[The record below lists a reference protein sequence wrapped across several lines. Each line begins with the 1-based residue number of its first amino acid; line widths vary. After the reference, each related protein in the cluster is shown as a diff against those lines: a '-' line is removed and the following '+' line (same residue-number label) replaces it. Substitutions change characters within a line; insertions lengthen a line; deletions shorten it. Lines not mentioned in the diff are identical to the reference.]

1 MAVEPRDTED
11 ARSRRVPA
19 IVWGLGLVS
28 LLTDAAADMIVPLL
42 PAVLASVGGGPQA
55 LGLMEGAAEGL
66 SAGFKY
72 FGGSLADRGIAA
84 RYLVVGGYGVAA
96 IVRPFYAFVGAPWH
110 ALALRSVDRIG
121 KGLRSAP
128 RDAIL
133 AASVAPARRAYA
145 FGIHRGMDNLGAVVG
160 GLTSFLLLSVWELSL
175 EQVLIASFIPGL
187 LSTIV
192 AALLLRRRAAEPP
205 TVARST
211 VQSAAAPSAA
221 QPSFPAALKLVLGLV
236 ALFSLA
242 GASDTFLM
250 AHLLAQGVALKWL
263 PLIWIGLQL
272 GKSLLNAP
280 GGLLADRVGVAKAT
294 SLSWLLYAAAY
305 LGFSCSTSA
314 ATTIALFAL
323 YAFHFGLGEGA
334 EKALITR
341 LAPAALRGRAL
352 GANHAVVG
360 IGLLGANIGFGLLY
374 THDPRAAFGAVATV
388 SALAALGLIIALPRL
403 RPAQGEG
410 CEEA

>member
-1 MAVEPRDTED
+1 M
-11 ARSRRVPA
+11 

-28 LLTDAAADMIVPLL
+28 LLTDAAADMVVPLL
-42 PAVLASVGGGPQA
+42 PAVLASVGGGPRS
-55 LGLMEGAAEGL
+55 LGLMEGTAEGL

-72 FGGSLADRGIAA
+72 LGGSLADRGIAA
-84 RYLVVGGYGVAA
+84 RYLVVGGYGMAA
-96 IVRPFYAFVGAPWH
+96 LVRPFYAFVGAPWH
-110 ALALRSVDRIG
+110 ALLLRSVDRVG

-133 AASVAPARRAYA
+133 AASVAQERRAYA

-160 GLTSFLLLSVWELSL
+160 GLTSFLLLSVLELTL
-175 EQVLIASFIPGL
+175 EQVLLASFVPGV
-187 LSTIV
+187 LSTLV
-192 AALLLRRRAAEPP
+192 AAALLRRRTSNVPTPPEPPEPPEPP
-205 TVARST
+205 TTA
-211 VQSAAAPSAA
+211 QSEVGLTSA
-221 QPSFPAALKLVLGLV
+221 QPAFSARLKLVLGLV

-250 AHLLAQGVALKWL
+250 AHLLAQGVSLKWL

-294 SLSWLLYAAAY
+294 GLSWLLYAAAY
-305 LGFSCSTSA
+305 LGFACSMS
-314 ATTIALFAL
+314 ATTTMALFAL

-341 LAPAALRGRAL
+341 LAPTALRGRAL

-360 IGLLGANIGFGLLY
+360 LGLLGANVGFGLLY
-374 THDPRAAFGAVATV
+374 AYDPRAAFGAAAAL
-388 SALAALGLIIALPRL
+388 SALAAIGLLAALRWL
-403 RPAQGEG
+403 DSAAA
-410 CEEA
+410 EALQT

>member
-1 MAVEPRDTED
+1 M
-11 ARSRRVPA
+11 

-28 LLTDAAADMIVPLL
+28 LLTDAAADMVVPLL
-42 PAVLASVGGGPQA
+42 PAVLASVGGGPRS
-55 LGLMEGAAEGL
+55 LGLMEGTAEGL

-72 FGGSLADRGIAA
+72 LGGSLADRGIAA
-84 RYLVVGGYGVAA
+84 RYLVVGGYGMAA
-96 IVRPFYAFVGAPWH
+96 LVRPFYAFVGAPWH
-110 ALALRSVDRIG
+110 ALFLRSVDRVG

-133 AASVAPARRAYA
+133 ASSVAQERRAYA

-160 GLTSFLLLSVWELSL
+160 GLTSFLLLSVLELTL
-175 EQVLIASFIPGL
+175 EQVLLASFVPGV
-187 LSTIV
+187 LSTLV
-192 AALLLRRRAAEPP
+192 AAVLLRRRTSDVPPPPEPP
-205 TVARST
+205 EPPATA
-211 VQSAAAPSAA
+211 QSEVGLISA
-221 QPSFPAALKLVLGLV
+221 QPAFSARLKLVLGLV

-250 AHLLAQGVALKWL
+250 AHLIAQGVSLKWL

-294 SLSWLLYAAAY
+294 GLSWLLYSAAY
-305 LGFSCSTSA
+305 LGFACSTSA
-314 ATTIALFAL
+314 TTTMALFAL

-341 LAPAALRGRAL
+341 LAPTALRGRAL

-360 IGLLGANIGFGLLY
+360 LGLLGANVGFGLLY
-374 THDPRAAFGAVATV
+374 AYDPRAAFGAAAAV
-388 SALAALGLIIALPRL
+388 SALAAIGLLAALQWL
-403 RPAQGEG
+403 RSAAD
-410 CEEA
+410 EALQT